1 MNAPDQVMCS
11 LHGALEE
18 KRKSRTHA
26 KGRVCPADS
35 EARAT
40 RAPNLAMIRILVVTM
55 GLGRLVGFVC
65 VLAEN
70 ECECVDANGAKREDE
85 NTRHN
90 PRVKCRRENRTDV
103 NE

>member
-55 GLGRLVGFVC
+55 GHGRLVGFVC

-70 ECECVDANGAKREDE
+70 ECVNANGAKREGE
-85 NTRHN
+85 KTRHD
-90 PRVKCRRENRTDV
+90 PRVKHRRENRTDV